1 MSNPVAT
8 SRARPIKIT
17 REWFRQR
24 YGQNFPDL
32 LKSETDDLLDSCI
45 DEVYTMFFGV
55 ADLWVHLDRETY
67 CDKTRMCYG
76 LLVAW
81 YITDLY
87 PNYALGVVS
96 SGGIPIAEKVIGGV
110 KIKFSEG
117 QKASGNNAML
127 LNSLKSNAFGAK
139 AYMMIESSAKKN
151 LFVGY

>member
-32 LKSETDDLLDSCI
+32 LKSETDELLDSCI

-55 ADLWVHLDRETY
+55 ADLWVHLDRKTY

-110 KIKFSEG
+110 KIRFSEG